1 MVVIRLA
8 RAGRKG
14 APVYQITVA
23 DKYAKLTGRHLE
35 KIGIYR
41 PSTKKAEFTLDTTRY
56 SFWVSKGAIAS
67 PRVEKLLKDFKV
79 DLNAAPV
86 AATEKAPAAKAAA
99 PKAAPAKAAAPKAA
113 AKAPAKAA
121 PKKK

>member
-79 DLNAAPV
+79 DLNAAPA
-86 AATEKAPAAKAAA
+86 AATEKAPAKAAA

-113 AKAPAKAA
+113 AKPAAKAA

>member
-41 PSTKKAEFTLDTTRY
+41 PSTKKAEFNLDTTRY
-56 SFWVSKGAIAS
+56 SYWLSKGAIAS
-67 PRVEKLLKDFKV
+67 ARLAKLLKDFKV
-79 DLNAAPV
+79 DL
-86 AATEKAPAAKAAA
+86 AATPVVEDKAPKKAAA

-113 AKAPAKAA
+113 APAKAPAKAA

>member
-79 DLNAAPV
+79 DLNAAPA
-86 AATEKAPAAKAAA
+86 AATEKAPAKAAA

-113 AKAPAKAA
+113 PAKAPAKAA